1 MGKTKVVSMNGK
13 KAYQWETKTSL
24 LSKEIFTSKTN
35 VGWEVNVDEKT
46 YTFLDNYGGMTQSF
60 FSFMKDE
67 KVKKLILLIY
77 TTKNANIVTLIQF
90 LDEENNQLKWSYAEG
105 KHFAYIVQSKY
116 IQELKELCNVKE
128 IVPSD
133 VVSGELPAYVEPTLD
148 NSSGVMYKGEEVP
161 FSTEENEQ
169 VFLVNLNNKCKKE
182 LVKVGIVDEELAEE
196 VSHFKVIL
204 DKELN
209 AFGSLATLEVYLE
222 NNEALKRKHT
232 DTYFTDVYGK
242 NSSDEEIE
250 ELSIKESLEDMQEKM
265 NRVYK
270 ETKDYFKNKEEGQ
283 TDFDEVLN
291 ARLRK
296 QKRMFDVILEDALE
310 SVEYAN
316 KVDSHMIG
324 KELLQWMLD
333 NDEN

>member
-1 MGKTKVVSMNGK
+1 MGKTKVVLMNGK
-13 KAYQWETKTSL
+13 KAYQWETKVSL
-24 LSKEIFTSKTN
+24 LSKETFTSKTN
-35 VGWEVNVDEKT
+35 IGWEVTVDKNT
-46 YTFLDNYGGMTQSF
+46 HTFLENYGGMTQNF

-67 KVKKLILLIY
+67 KVKKFNILVY
-77 TTKNANIVTLIQF
+77 TTENSNIITLIQF
-90 LDEENNQLKWSYAEG
+90 LDKENNQLKWSYAEG
-105 KHFAYIVQSKY
+105 KSFAYIVQSKY
-116 IQELKELCNVKE
+116 IQELKDLCNVKE
-128 IVPSD
+128 IVPSN
-133 VVSGELPAYVEPTLD
+133 VVSGELPVYVEPTLD
-148 NSSGVMYKGEEVP
+148 NSSGLFYKGNEIP
-161 FSTEENEQ
+161 FSTQQKEQ
-169 VFLVNLNNKCKKE
+169 VFLIKLNDENKLKLIE
-182 LVKVGIVDEELAEE
+182 TGIVSKKFSKEI
-196 VSHFKVIL
+196 SHFKVIL

-232 DTYFTDVYGK
+232 DTYFTDVYGE

-250 ELSIKESLEDMQEKM
+250 EFSIKESLEDIQEEM
-265 NRVYK
+265 NSVYK

-296 QKRMFDVILEDALE
+296 QKRAFDVILENALE

-324 KELLQWMLD
+324 KNLLQWMFD